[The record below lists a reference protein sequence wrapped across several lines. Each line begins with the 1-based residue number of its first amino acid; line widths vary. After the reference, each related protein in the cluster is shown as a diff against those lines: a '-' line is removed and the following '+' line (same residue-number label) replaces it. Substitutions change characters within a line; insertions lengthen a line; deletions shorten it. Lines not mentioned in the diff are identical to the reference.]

1 MTISRQSR
9 RIMVTVPVAVAD
21 TLERIR
27 ERTGLAPTGFIRQVL
42 AQSHPVLQ
50 KMAEA
55 LDHATTSPEGVIS
68 ALRGAVSAAETQ
80 LQLLDAS
87 VEEKAAALP
96 KSPLGRKKRPRRR
109 GHPR

>member
-1 MTISRQSR
+1 MAISRQSR

-27 ERTGLAPTGFIRQVL
+27 VRTGLAPTGFIRQVL
-42 AQSHPVLQ
+42 AQSHPALE

-55 LDHATTSPEGVIS
+55 LEHATTSPDRVVD
-68 ALRGAVSAAETQ
+68 ALRGAVRAAETQ
-80 LQLLDAS
+80 LQLLDAA

-96 KSPLGRKKRPRRR
+96 KSPLGRKKRRRS